1 MGPVRWSHNKR
12 KQRSTQDHIKHKYR
26 KIAEEEVIKAK
37 YKYDAATDH
46 LKELLDKKKEIQTE
60 ELMDAVVKSKRSYE
74 EILRYINSEDGAE
87 S

>member
-1 MGPVRWSHNKR
+1 MARGRKR
-12 KQRSTQDHIKHKYR
+12 IGIDVLNQQIEA
-26 KIAEEEVIKAK
+26 AEEEVIKAK
-37 YKYDAATDH
+37 HKYDAATDH

-60 ELMDAVVKSKRSYE
+60 ELMAAVGKSKRSYE